1 LFNKPP
7 SAGKEAA
14 FFIPPTPAAHAV
26 TLFWRWIMAY
36 LSEIIGRSVTDL
48 DGKSVGKLKD
58 VIVRPWADFPHPLIE
73 AVTVESKGKTRI
85 LPFAAVAALLSP
97 VIPLKYKSDEIP
109 HFDLKE
115 DDVLLSRDV
124 LDQQI
129 IDTDGARVVRV
140 NDVELVRVNGTIYV
154 SNVDVS
160 WVGIMRRLGMVGL
173 AHFLAGHLELKGI
186 AWDDVELLR
195 RDQSMKLRVP
205 AEKLHEL
212 HPADLADIVADLNK
226 LESGQLLDKLDV
238 QHLADTL
245 EEVEPDFQKEIIE
258 HMSDEKVADVLEEME
273 PDEAADLL
281 GDLPEERKQGLL
293 ALMEKEDADDV
304 RKLLTYPEDSAGG
317 IMTTEYASIHPNLTA
332 SEAIKELRGMA
343 EEVETMF
350 YVYVVDEDE
359 HLVGVFSLNN
369 LIFASPGQMV
379 ADFMDDHLIT
389 VDLTDDQE
397 TVAQTVAKYDL
408 LAVPVVD
415 EQNRMHGIVTAD
427 DALDKIIP
435 TAWKKRLPRFYR

>member
-1 LFNKPP
+1 MP
-7 SAGKEAA
+7 
-14 FFIPPTPAAHAV
+14 
-26 TLFWRWIMAY
+26 Y

-48 DGKSVGKLKD
+48 DGKLVGKLKD
-58 VIVRPWADFPHPLIE
+58 IIVRPWADFPHPLIE
-73 AVTVESKGKTRI
+73 AVEVESKGKARI

-97 VIPLKYKSDEIP
+97 VIPLKYRSDEVP
-109 HFDLKE
+109 DFDLKE

-154 SNVDVS
+154 SNVDVT
-160 WVGIMRRLGMVGL
+160 WVGMIRRLGLVGL
-173 AHFLAGHLELKGI
+173 AHFLAGHVKQKGI
-186 AWDDVELLR
+186 AWDDVELMR
-195 RDQSMKLRVP
+195 RDQFMQLRVP

-238 QHLADTL
+238 SHLADTL

-258 HMSDEKVADVLEEME
+258 HMPNEKVADILEEME

-281 GDLPEERKQGLL
+281 ADLPEERKQDLL
-293 ALMEKEDADDV
+293 ALMQKEDADDV
-304 RKLLTYPEDSAGG
+304 RKLLTYPENSAGG
-317 IMTTEYASIHPNLTA
+317 IMTTEYAFIHPNLTA

-343 EEVETMF
+343 DEVETMF
-350 YVYVVDEDE
+350 YVYVVDAEE
-359 HLVGVFSLNN
+359 HLIGAFSLNN
-369 LIFASPGQMV
+369 LIFAAPGQMV
-379 ADFMDDHLIT
+379 SNFMNKHLIT
-389 VDLTDDQE
+389 VNLTDDQE

-415 EQNRMHGIVTAD
+415 DQNHLHGIVTAD